1 VSRGPEPVAL
11 AVQELGAGPP
21 VLVLHGLLG
30 QGRNWAS
37 LAKPLAVRRRVL
49 LVDLRNHGRSPHHPE
64 MSYRA
69 MAADLAALLDR
80 LGLARASLL
89 GHSMGGK
96 AAMVL
101 ACTRPDLV
109 DRLVVV
115 DVAPVDYGPRP
126 DFEAY
131 LRAMLA
137 IDPARF
143 ARRAE
148 VEVALAE
155 VAADP
160 RVRAF
165 LASNLDSREG
175 RLAWL
180 PNLSVLLAALPA
192 LAGFP
197 ADLPAAP
204 PSLPVLAIR
213 GGRSDYV
220 RPEHEPAFRRLF
232 PALRLETVTEAG
244 HWVHADAPGAVL
256 GLLEDFLPGVERSR
270 IGLT

>member
-1 VSRGPEPVAL
+1 MSAPTPVPL
-11 AVQELGAGPP
+11 AAQELGAGPP

-37 LAKPLAVRRRVL
+37 LARRLARGRRVL
-49 LVDLRNHGRSPHHPE
+49 LVDLRNHGRSPHHPA
-64 MSYRA
+64 MTYPA
-69 MAADLAALLDR
+69 MAADLAALVESR
-80 LGLARASLL
+80 GLGRVAIL

-101 ACTRPDLV
+101 ALTRPELV
-109 DRLVVV
+109 ERLVVV

-131 LRAMLA
+131 LEAMLA

-148 VEVALAE
+148 VEAALAE
-155 VAADP
+155 VAPDA
-160 RVRAF
+160 RIRAF
-165 LASNLDSREG
+165 LASNLDVREG

-180 PNLSVLLAALPA
+180 PNLGVLRRALPEI
-192 LAGFP
+192 AGFP
-197 ADLPAAP
+197 AELPAAP
-204 PSLPVLAIR
+204 TDLPALAIR

-220 RPEHEPAFRRLF
+220 RPEHLPTFRRLL
-232 PALRLETVTEAG
+232 PALRLETVAEAG
-244 HWVHADAPGAVL
+244 HWVHVDAPEAVL
-256 GLLEDFLPGVERSR
+256 ALLERFLQSA
-270 IGLT
+270 

>member
-1 VSRGPEPVAL
+1 MSRGPEPVAL

-21 VLVLHGLLG
+21 LLVLHGLLG

-37 LAKPLAVRRRVL
+37 LAKPLAARRRVL
-49 LVDLRNHGRSPHHPE
+49 LVDLRNHGRSPHRPE
-64 MSYRA
+64 MSYPA

-80 LGLARASLL
+80 LGLARASFL

-101 ACTRPDLV
+101 ACTAPERV

-143 ARRAE
+143 TRRAE
-148 VEVALAE
+148 VEAALAE
-155 VAADP
+155 VVPDP
-160 RVRAF
+160 RIRAF
-165 LASNLDSREG
+165 LASNLDTRDG

-180 PNLSVLLAALPA
+180 PNLGALLASLRA

-197 ADLPAAP
+197 ADLPPAP
-204 PSLPVLAIR
+204 AGLPVLAIR

-220 RPEHEPAFRRLF
+220 RPDHEPAFRRLF

-244 HWVHADAPGAVL
+244 HWVHADAPAAVL
-256 GLLEDFLPGVERSR
+256 ALLEGFLPGAEPSR
-270 IGLT
+270 IGLA

>member
-1 VSRGPEPVAL
+1 MSPGPAPVPL
-11 AVQELGAGPP
+11 AFQEVGAGPP

-37 LAKPLAVRRRVL
+37 LAKPLAARRRVL
-49 LVDLRNHGRSPHHPE
+49 LVDLRNHGRSPHHAE
-64 MSYRA
+64 MTYPA
-69 MAADLAALLDR
+69 MAADLEALLDR

-101 ACTRPDLV
+101 ALTRPERV

-137 IDPARF
+137 IDPGRF

-148 VEVALAE
+148 VEAALAP
-155 VAADP
+155 VAPDP
-160 RVRAF
+160 RIRAF
-165 LASNLDSREG
+165 LASNLESREE
-175 RLAWL
+175 RLSWL
-180 PNLSVLLAALPA
+180 PNLPALLAALPA

-197 ADLPAAP
+197 EGLRPAP
-204 PSLPVLAIR
+204 GTLPVLAIR

-220 RPEHEPAFRRLF
+220 RPEDEPVFRSLF
-232 PALRLETVTEAG
+232 PGLRLETVAEAG
-244 HWVHADAPGAVL
+244 HWVHADAPATVL
-256 GLLEDFLPGVERSR
+256 ALLESFLPAG
-270 IGLT
+270 

>member
-1 VSRGPEPVAL
+1 VSPGPEPVAL
-11 AVQELGAGPP
+11 AVQELGTGPP

-30 QGRNWAS
+30 RGRNWAS
-37 LAKPLAVRRRVL
+37 LAKPLAARRRVL

-64 MSYRA
+64 MSYPA
-69 MAADLAALLDR
+69 MAADLEALLDR

-96 AAMVL
+96 AAMVF
-101 ACTRPDLV
+101 ACTRPTRV

-126 DFEAY
+126 DFEAF

-148 VEVALAE
+148 IEAALAE
-155 VAADP
+155 VAPDP
-160 RVRAF
+160 RVRGF

-192 LAGFP
+192 LTGFP
-197 ADLPAAP
+197 ADLAAAP
-204 PSLPVLAIR
+204 RSLPVLAIR

-220 RPEHEPAFRRLF
+220 RPEHEPVFRGLF
-232 PALRLETVTEAG
+232 PGLRLETVAEAG
-244 HWVHADAPGAVL
+244 HWVQADAPAAVL
-256 GLLEDFLPGVERSR
+256 TLLDAFLPAS
-270 IGLT
+270 